1 MRKVCVED
9 FDAFKEI
16 VQDDDFECSC
26 IRDYEGYLDTV
37 LEFKGT
43 KEDVRLIFEKYKP
56 YLLRMIR
63 NSDELKDKIMR
74 EDRFTIRHDL
84 DFEKS
89 ANLSKVSE
97 DLLNKDDGLS
107 IFEERARVIL
117 ILEVAKLIN
126 YYGMDELINNQD
138 RISKEI
144 ALGIF
149 SAKTD
154 YYIPLP
160 EKEKIE
166 RRIEVAES
174 FGEESIPYIENL
186 DLLSVRLISLR
197 NFTKKPAEIHR

>member
-144 ALGIF
+144 ALRIL

-154 YYIPLP
+154 
-160 EKEKIE
+160 
-166 RRIEVAES
+166 
-174 FGEESIPYIENL
+174 
-186 DLLSVRLISLR
+186 
-197 NFTKKPAEIHR
+197 

>member
-160 EKEKIE
+160 EKEK
-166 RRIEVAES
+166 
-174 FGEESIPYIENL
+174 YIENL
-186 DLLSVRLISLR
+186 DLLSERLISLR

>member
-97 DLLNKDDGLS
+97 DLLNKD
-107 IFEERARVIL
+107 
-117 ILEVAKLIN
+117 
-126 YYGMDELINNQD
+126 

-186 DLLSVRLISLR
+186 DLLSERLISLR